1 MPDIVRANVRY
12 CLNLVR
18 SLCCCLDIV
27 SQGVGHCKSERTV
40 LFKRCTFAMLLF
52 RHCFKRTYAWQGQFH
67 RDYKRI
73 EAASDDESRDK
84 LNKSNG
90 GPGI

>member
-1 MPDIVRANVRY
+1 M
-12 CLNLVR
+12 
-18 SLCCCLDIV
+18 
-27 SQGVGHCKSERTV
+27 G
-40 LFKRCTFAMLLF
+40 FACMHVFLACVNIPLTSSSPTHS
-52 RHCFKRTYAWQGQFH
+52 RPMSVHY

-73 EAASDDESRDK
+73 EAASDDESQDK

>member
-1 MPDIVRANVRY
+1 MTLHFGKRAHFQYGGR
-12 CLNLVR
+12 
-18 SLCCCLDIV
+18 
-27 SQGVGHCKSERTV
+27 QGVS
-40 LFKRCTFAMLLF
+40 
-52 RHCFKRTYAWQGQFH
+52 H

-90 GPGI
+90 APEFKSRRYTENTQFLSFFACFYDHDAHRY